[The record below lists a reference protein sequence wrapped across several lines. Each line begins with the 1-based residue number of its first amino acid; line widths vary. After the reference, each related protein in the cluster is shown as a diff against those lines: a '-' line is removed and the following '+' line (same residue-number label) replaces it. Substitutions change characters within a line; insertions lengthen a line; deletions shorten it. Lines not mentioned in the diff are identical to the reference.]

1 MARTLTFVHPG
12 AVCALMARLWLGEG
26 TVKERHGSIV
36 LRRHQHSALE
46 RIRRMLELYGGALLA
61 DDVGLGKTYV
71 GAALATGYRRVLVVA
86 PAALR
91 AMWQKALRDV
101 GAGGNVTS
109 YAALSRGAGPRGRF
123 DLVLADE
130 AHHARTP
137 GTRRYQRLAELADG
151 AHVLLLSATPIH
163 NSRRDIVALLA
174 LFLGT
179 HASTLGDDEL
189 ARYVIR
195 REREDV
201 PAVQLPETAS
211 PIRVALGNDEPLL
224 DAILALPPP
233 LAPRDAG
240 TGGALVAWGLARAWA
255 SSNAALIAALRRRL
269 VRASAL
275 DAALASGQLPSRR
288 ELASWIHGDDAA
300 VQLFLPGLF
309 DVPQSGGAELR
320 AVVGAHERAVRS
332 LLERAHTS
340 AWTDVV
346 RASSLSR
353 IRAVNPGEKVV
364 AFTQFADTAR
374 ALFHELRREP
384 RVAVLTGGGA
394 AVAGGPLTRREA
406 IERFA
411 PRAAGVHDPKEAERI
426 DFLIATDL
434 LSEGVNLHD
443 ASVVVHL
450 DLPWT
455 AARMEQRVGRSRRM
469 GALHARTRVYML
481 EPPASSEGLL
491 RVEWRLREKFGTAVS
506 FLGHE
511 DVPILPGNSAEC
523 GGDRMHRDTAED
535 RSGRAS
541 AARVHELIAREVE
554 RWREYSGADRRAERP
569 SGLVVGAVCAKRNAS
584 GGGDDMNGRA
594 GSGRAGGLL
603 ALVAERGEYR
613 LVAALE
619 NAEVSD
625 DRLIVLEAV
634 RRASSFMADTTQ
646 REIADDSSGLVS
658 SLDAAAAVE
667 RVREWASSRSGAVA
681 ADPALAAHATV
692 RRRALRRVAS
702 IAAHAPRHMR
712 AEITRLAALARGAA
726 VARYGAGREHALQ
739 ELVANEDGSGEEWL
753 RAMSEFGA
761 AHPGPDRIA
770 SGEVALV
777 EPVAIL
783 VFAPG

>member
-1 MARTLTFVHPG
+1 MARTLTFVRPG

-101 GAGGNVTS
+101 GAGGDVTS

-137 GTRRYQRLAELADG
+137 GTRRYQRLAKLADG

-255 SSNAALIAALRRRL
+255 SSNAALVAALRRRL

-320 AVVGAHERAVRS
+320 AVVGEHERAVRS

-353 IRAVNPGEKVV
+353 IRRANPGEKVV

-374 ALFHELRREP
+374 ALFHELRREA
-384 RVAVLTGGGA
+384 RVAVLTAGGA
-394 AVAGGPLTRREA
+394 AVAGGPLARREA

-411 PRAAGVHDPKEAERI
+411 PRAAGVRDPKEAERI

-481 EPPASSEGLL
+481 EPPASSEALL
-491 RVEWRLREKFGTAVS
+491 RVEWRLREKLGTAVS

-511 DVPILPGNSAEC
+511 DVPVLPGNSAEC

-541 AARVHELIAREVE
+541 AARIHELIAREVE
-554 RWREYSGADRRAERP
+554 QWRGDSELDRRAEP
-569 SGLVVGAVCAKRNAS
+569 ASGLVVGVARAKP
-584 GGGDDMNGRA
+584 
-594 GSGRAGGLL
+594 AGGLL
-603 ALVAERGEYR
+603 ALVVERGEYR

-625 DRLIVLEAV
+625 DRSIVLEAV

-646 REIADDSSGLVS
+646 REVVDDSSGMS
-658 SLDAAAAVE
+658 SSIDTSAAVE
-667 RVREWASSRSGAVA
+667 RVREWASRRSGAVA
-681 ADPALAAHATV
+681 ADPALAVHATV
-692 RRRALRRVAS
+692 RRRALCRVAS
-702 IAAHAPRHMR
+702 IAARAPRHRR
-712 AEITRLAALARGAA
+712 AEVTRLAALARGAA

-761 AHPGPDRIA
+761 GHPGTDRVA
-770 SGEVALV
+770 PSEVALV

>member
-12 AVCALMARLWLGEG
+12 AVCALMARLWLGHG

-201 PAVQLPETAS
+201 PAAQLPETAS

-255 SSNAALIAALRRRL
+255 SSNAALVAALRRRL

-288 ELASWIHGDDAA
+288 ELSSWIHGDDAA

-332 LLERAHTS
+332 LLERARIS
-340 AWTDVV
+340 AWIDIV

-353 IRAVNPGEKVV
+353 IRAANPGEKVV

-394 AVAGGPLTRREA
+394 AVAGGSLTRREA

-481 EPPASSEGLL
+481 EPPASSEALL
-491 RVEWRLREKFGTAVS
+491 RVEWRLREKLGIAVS

-523 GGDRMHRDTAED
+523 GGDRMYRDTAED

-541 AARVHELIAREVE
+541 AARIHELIAREVE
-554 RWREYSGADRRAERP
+554 RWRGDPESDRRAAPASRL
-569 SGLVVGAVCAKRNAS
+569 LVGVARAKP
-584 GGGDDMNGRA
+584 
-594 GSGRAGGLL
+594 AGGLL
-603 ALVAERGEYR
+603 ALVVERGEYR

-625 DRLIVLEAV
+625 DRSIVLEAV

-646 REIADDSSGLVS
+646 REIADDSGGMS
-658 SLDAAAAVE
+658 SSVDAAAAVE
-667 RVREWASSRSGAVA
+667 RVQEWASRRSGAVA
-681 ADPALAAHATV
+681 ADPALAVHATV

-702 IAAHAPRHMR
+702 IAAHAPRHRR

-753 RAMSEFGA
+753 RAMSKFGA

-770 SGEVALV
+770 PGEVALV